1 MAVACI
7 NAMNIDKELLD
18 SLTAQAKGCERRRM
32 NLDMRTSSQD
42 TSQRMLN
49 ALEPGTILPIHRHRF
64 STETVVMLRGS
75 LKEIFYN
82 DNGEITDVITLQAGG
97 ECPALQIPAGQWHTV
112 EVLETGT
119 VIFEA
124 KDGAYA
130 PLCEDDVL
138 TL

>member
-1 MAVACI
+1 MK
-7 NAMNIDKELLD
+7 IDKELLNT
-18 SLTAQAKGCERRRM
+18 LTEKAKASERLRM
-32 NLDMRTSSQD
+32 NLDLRTSSED
-42 TSQRMLN
+42 SSQRMLN
-49 ALEPGTILPIHRHRF
+49 ALEPDTVLPIHRHRL
-64 STETVVMLRGS
+64 STETVVMVRGS

-82 DNGEITDVITLQAGG
+82 EDGEITDIITMQAGG

-130 PLCEDDVL
+130 PLCEEDIL

>member
-1 MAVACI
+1 MK
-7 NAMNIDKELLD
+7 IDKELLNT
-18 SLTAQAKGCERRRM
+18 LTEKAKASKRLRM
-32 NLDMRTSSQD
+32 NLDLRTSSED
-42 TSQRMLN
+42 SSQRMLN
-49 ALEPGTILPIHRHRF
+49 ALEPDTVLPIHRHRL
-64 STETVVMLRGS
+64 STETVVMVRGS

-82 DNGEITDVITLQAGG
+82 EDGEITDIITMQAGG

-130 PLCEDDVL
+130 PLCEEDIL

>member
-1 MAVACI
+1 MR
-7 NAMNIDKELLD
+7 IDKELLD
-18 SLTAQAKGCERRRM
+18 SMTQKAKASERLRM
-32 NLDMRTSSQD
+32 NLDMRTSQD
-42 TSQRMLN
+42 DNSQRMLN

-64 STETVVMLRGS
+64 STETVIMVRGS

-82 DNGEITDVITLQAGG
+82 DNGKVTDIILMQAGG
-97 ECPALQIPAGQWHTV
+97 ECSALQIPAGQWHTV

-130 PLCEDDVL
+130 PLSDEDVL

>member
-1 MAVACI
+1 MK
-7 NAMNIDKELLD
+7 IDKELLD
-18 SLTAQAKGCERRRM
+18 SLSQKAKDSERLRM
-32 NLDMRTSSQD
+32 NMDLRTSQD
-42 TSQRMLN
+42 DKSQRMLN
-49 ALEPGTILPIHRHRF
+49 ALEPDTVLPIHRHRL
-64 STETVVMLRGS
+64 STETVVMVRGS

-82 DNGEITDVITLQAGG
+82 EDGEITDIITMQAGG

-130 PLCEDDVL
+130 PLCEEDIL
-138 TL
+138 KL

>member
-1 MAVACI
+1 
-7 NAMNIDKELLD
+7 MNIDKELLD
-18 SLTAQAKGCERRRM
+18 SLTAQAKGCERLRM
-32 NLDMRTSSQD
+32 NLDMRTSSND
-42 TSQRMLN
+42 SSQRMLN

-119 VIFEA
+119 IIFEA

>member
-1 MAVACI
+1 MK
-7 NAMNIDKELLD
+7 IDKELLD
-18 SLTAQAKGCERRRM
+18 SLTQKAKASERLRM
-32 NLDMRTSSQD
+32 NLDMRTSQD
-42 TSQRMLN
+42 DNSQRMLN

-64 STETVVMLRGS
+64 STETVIMVRGS

-82 DNGEITDVITLQAGG
+82 DNGKVTDIILMQAGG
-97 ECPALQIPAGQWHTV
+97 ECSALQIPAGQWHTV

-130 PLCEDDVL
+130 PLSDEDVL

>member
-1 MAVACI
+1 MK
-7 NAMNIDKELLD
+7 IDKELLD
-18 SLTAQAKGCERRRM
+18 SLTQKAKASERLRM
-32 NLDMRTSSQD
+32 NLDMRTSQD
-42 TSQRMLN
+42 DNSQRMLN

-64 STETVVMLRGS
+64 STETVIMVRGS

-82 DNGEITDVITLQAGG
+82 DNGKVTDIILMQAGG
-97 ECPALQIPAGQWHTV
+97 ECSALQIPAGQWHTV

-130 PLCEDDVL
+130 PLSDEDVL
-138 TL
+138 TLL

>member
-1 MAVACI
+1 MK
-7 NAMNIDKELLD
+7 IDKVLLD
-18 SLTAQAKGCERRRM
+18 SLSQKAKDSERLRM
-32 NLDMRTSSQD
+32 NMDLRTSQD
-42 TSQRMLN
+42 DKSQRMLN
-49 ALEPGTILPIHRHRF
+49 ALEPDTVLPIHRHRF
-64 STETVVMLRGS
+64 STETVVMVRGS

-82 DNGEITDVITLQAGG
+82 ENGEITDIITMQAGG

-130 PLCEDDVL
+130 PLCEEDIL
-138 TL
+138 KL